1 MKTIVISVLVV
12 ATLLAIMFVD
22 FAPKATV
29 ITPEIKK
36 TGNYDRPVKEGNCY
50 IQTDTAGN
58 KIRVCG

>member
-1 MKTIVISVLVV
+1 MKAIVISVLVV

-22 FAPKATV
+22 FTPKATV